1 MPKKFYD
8 VHLGGEKMTQ
18 EQFEYLADNVL
29 LHGVKHCYQAKKIEY
44 DIEGNYSNARADMRA
59 AEQWLKKQ
67 GYKPIKTR
75 GNGDYYLTTENGDY
89 HFHMT
94 WGTYV
99 SY

>member
-8 VHLGGEKMTQ
+8 VHLGGTKMTD

-29 LHGVKHCYQAKKIEY
+29 LNGISHRLQAKKIEY
-44 DIEGNYSNARADMRA
+44 STEGNYSKARADMRA

-75 GNGDYYLTTENGDY
+75 DNGDYHLSTENGDY
-89 HFHMT
+89 TFNMI

-99 SY
+99 TY

>member
-8 VHLGGEKMTQ
+8 IQLGGRKMTD
-18 EQFEYLADNVL
+18 EQFTRLANDIL
-29 LHGVKHCYQAKKIEY
+29 LNGVKHCHTAKRIEY

-75 GNGDYYLTTENGDY
+75 GNGDYYLTTENDDY
-89 HFHMT
+89 HFNMT

-99 SY
+99 PY